1 MKAYPIMLDV
11 RGRVCVVVGAG
22 SVGLRRA
29 RGLAKCGAAVRLVA
43 PDAPADVAEGIQFV
57 AASYEK
63 SHLAG
68 AALVLACTGERGLNA
83 RIVADA
89 RAAGALANAADQPD
103 DCDFH
108 LPAVARDGDVVVAVG
123 TGGAAPA
130 LAAVLKDEL
139 AGRLPERLGEFAE
152 ALARVRLLV
161 HERMA
166 DPACRRSILR
176 ALAGRA
182 GLTAFAEAGQA
193 GLTDL
198 AEKLT
203 EAK

>member
-22 SVGLRRA
+22 PVGVRRA
-29 RGLAKCGAAVRLVA
+29 MGLAECGATVRLVA
-43 PDAPADVAEGIQFV
+43 PDAPADKLEGIQCV
-57 AASYEK
+57 TAPYEK
-63 SHLAG
+63 AHLAG

-89 RAAGALANAADQPD
+89 RAAGALANAADQPG

-139 AGRLPERLGEFAE
+139 AGRLPQRIGEFAD
-152 ALARVRLLV
+152 ALARVRPRV
-161 HERMA
+161 HERIA
-166 DPACRRSILR
+166 DPARRRSILR
-176 ALAGRA
+176 NLAGRA
-182 GLTAFAEAGQA
+182 GLTAFAEAGMA
-193 GLTDL
+193 GLTEL
-198 AEKLT
+198 ASTLI